1 MSDRIEIMPGL
12 LCRQKRGLC
21 VIGIALLAATA
32 QVSSAGAAAISWAK
46 KGEFETCLE
55 SSLDKWLA
63 ARAELEVKED
73 PTAAQLDDAA
83 VATWTLET
91 IAQCRA
97 RGGTAEAAS
106 EDRFTRHMA
115 QWRQHIYDLAAD
127 IRKRGQSD

>member
-1 MSDRIEIMPGL
+1 MSYP
-12 LCRQKRGLC
+12 
-21 VIGIALLAATA
+21 IGSTIIVLLAAA
-32 QVSSAGAAAISWAK
+32 QISSAGAAGITWAK

-63 ARAELEVKED
+63 ARAELEVNED
-73 PTAAQLDDAA
+73 PAAAQLDNAA

-91 IAQCRA
+91 LAQCRA

-106 EDRFTRHMA
+106 EDRFAKYMA

-127 IRKRGQSD
+127 IRKKNNSD